1 MTKKM
6 TKSRKN
12 KMIDGVCGGIAEYF
26 NIDATIVRLIC
37 IAVCFLKGAGILI
50 YVVAAIVMPYGE
62 DFGYDE
68 NDDVENLK
76 SANVDEQSADGK
88 SESAKKS
95 SGKSKSAGK
104 KEAPHTDEEFE
115 KFFKK

>member
-1 MTKKM
+1 MTKKL

-26 NIDATIVRLIC
+26 NIDPTLVRLIC
-37 IAVCFLKGAGILI
+37 IAVCFLKGVGLI
-50 YVVAAIVMPYGE
+50 VYIIAAIVMPYGE
-62 DFGYDE
+62 DFGFSE
-68 NDDVENLK
+68 NDDDVDNLK
-76 SANVDEQSADGK
+76 SANVDDDAEDK
-88 SESAKKS
+88 SGSAKKS
-95 SGKSKSAGK
+95 SAKSKSSKK